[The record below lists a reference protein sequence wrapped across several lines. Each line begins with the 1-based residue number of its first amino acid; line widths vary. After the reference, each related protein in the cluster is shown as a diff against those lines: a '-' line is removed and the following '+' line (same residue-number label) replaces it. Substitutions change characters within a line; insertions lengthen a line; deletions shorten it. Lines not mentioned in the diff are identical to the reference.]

1 MIYYYDSNKSES
13 ASIMGQQ
20 MHAMLTDYMK
30 SNQELVILCIGSD
43 RSTGDCLGP
52 VLGYK
57 LNKIE
62 NRNFYIYGCLEY
74 PVHAGNLESYLSN
87 IKSAFNNPFI
97 IAVDASL
104 GRKSHVGYIT
114 LGTGPLKPGLGL
126 KKRLPEV
133 GDLHITGIVNNSCD
147 ADYTTLQTT
156 RLSTIMKI
164 VDVIFDAICNYLDIK
179 DYDNSDICE
188 DYTTLYFCNN

>member
-1 MIYYYDSNKSES
+1 MIYYYDSNDAES
-13 ASIMGQQ
+13 ASIMGQRIQ
-20 MHAMLTDYMK
+20 ALLTDYMD
-30 SNQELVILCIGSD
+30 SDQELVILCIGSD

-57 LNKIE
+57 LNQIA
-62 NRNFYIYGCLEY
+62 NRNFFIYGSLEH
-74 PVHAGNLESYLSN
+74 PVHAGNLTLYMN
-87 IKSAFNNPFI
+87 GIKAIYNNPFI
-97 IAVDASL
+97 IAIDASL
-104 GRKSHVGYIT
+104 GKQSHVGYIT
-114 LGTGPLKPGLGL
+114 LGTGPLKPGLGV

-164 VDVIFDAICNYLDIK
+164 VDVIYDAICNHLDI
-179 DYDNSDICE
+179 I
-188 DYTTLYFCNN
+188 TG